1 MQDKY
6 SKSGIACFL
15 KDDDSSW
22 DASDDES
29 MINPCWHVKWQLRQF
44 VRKVSE
50 PRGRFTSRH
59 RRSEEKDYFR

>member
-15 KDDDSSW
+15 KEDDSFW
-22 DASDDES
+22 DPTDDERMLS
-29 MINPCWHVKWQLRQF
+29 PCWQVKWQLRQF

-50 PRGRFTSRH
+50 PLATSPAGAGGQ
-59 RRSEEKDYFR
+59 RRNI